1 MKYLILFLIDIL
13 SIEII
18 LRSKYIF
25 LINSQIKLS
34 KKATYIFLKKNISD
48 DLKQKIITQYSIL
61 MIKDSL
67 HLLFNMLK
75 ISLIISIPCIL
86 INNYFNFL
94 FSIQT
99 ILISILFFI
108 IYGIF
113 RNLIKN
119 V

>member
-1 MKYLILFLIDIL
+1 MKYLILLLINIL
-13 SIEII
+13 SLEII
-18 LRSKYIF
+18 SRSKYIF
-25 LINSQIKLS
+25 LIKSQIKLAN
-34 KKATYIFLKKNISD
+34 KATYIFLKKNISD
-48 DLKQKIITQYSIL
+48 DWKQKIIIQYSIL
-61 MIKDSL
+61 LIRDSIY
-67 HLLFNMLK
+67 LLFNILK
-75 ISLIISIPCIL
+75 IIFIISIPCIL
-86 INNYFNFL
+86 INNYINFL